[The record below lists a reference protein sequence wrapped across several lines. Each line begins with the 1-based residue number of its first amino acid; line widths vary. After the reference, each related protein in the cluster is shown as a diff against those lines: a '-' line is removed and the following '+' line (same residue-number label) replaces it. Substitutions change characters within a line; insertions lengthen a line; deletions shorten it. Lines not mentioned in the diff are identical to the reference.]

1 VSLYKFLYSRTQF
14 WFNLK
19 AGGSVGHTAG
29 VVHALQLL
37 GSVHIVANELL
48 YGVEDVPITV
58 LRPWLKDPRFVAE
71 SLYNLE
77 YEPFLMHEVQ
87 INHPDVLYHRYS
99 GLSYATARVA
109 KRLNI
114 PMILE
119 YNSSELWTMRY
130 WNTQNFLRHLTQSF
144 RMKWIAH
151 IEKYNLKQATLI
163 VVVSEALRDT
173 LINSNVP
180 AYKILVNP
188 NGVDAEQFK
197 PIDNAESVEIK
208 RRLSIPEDR
217 IIVGYSGTFGQ
228 WHGIPDMAE
237 GIFRL
242 NQDPHYCSRLFFVLF
257 GDGKL
262 RSLIEQKIGQ
272 FENVRFAGV
281 IPFED
286 IARKLSI
293 CDILLSPHGKT
304 PDGARFFGSPTKLF
318 EYMAMAKGIVAS
330 NLDQLGEVI
339 THQRTG
345 WLIEPGN
352 IDELVTGIKTL
363 ADNSALRTSLGK
375 AAREEVITHYTWA
388 AHVRRTLDALQTL
401 LHSEDE

>member
-99 GLSYATARVA
+99 GLSYATARVS

-130 WNTQNFLRHLTQSF
+130 WNTQNFPRHLTQSF

-318 EYMAMAKGIVAS
+318 EYMAMAKPVVANEEIFEHNNVLKESKGGILVPYDPEHFA
-330 NLDQLGEVI
+330 NAINALLDN
-339 THQRTG
+339 
-345 WLIEPGN
+345 P
-352 IDELVTGIKTL
+352 DEAKEMGRNGLVWVTKNRSYETL
-363 ADNSALRTSLGK
+363 AKQIEK
-375 AAREEVITHYTWA
+375 AYYK
-388 AHVRRTLDALQTL
+388 LFK
-401 LHSEDE
+401 